1 MVEGPDPTVHR
12 RRLRIELRKMREA
25 AGLTQRE
32 VAAVM
37 DWSLSKLIRIET
49 GQVNITTN
57 DLRVLLTHYG
67 VKEPARIQGLLDGA
81 KAARERSP
89 WSAYRDVTSPE
100 FLVFLG
106 YESSASII
114 RNFEPSMV
122 PGLLQTEEYAHE
134 ILAMIGGVGG
144 KRVTDLVDL
153 RIERQERLLRDDGPG
168 LHFIIDESVLHRLVG
183 GADVMRR
190 QLNRI
195 LELAERPNI
204 TVRIVTFGRGL
215 YPRWR
220 VPYVLFEFPD
230 AEDEDVLYIEYPQGE
245 MIRRENSPEG
255 KGGEAEATPLSYLG
269 VFFEIEQIAPMTSTV
284 EIIQDALDRI
294 SDRGEPEVPT
304 AALPP
309 SA

>member
-1 MVEGPDPTVHR
+1 
-12 RRLRIELRKMREA
+12 MREA
-25 AGLTQRE
+25 ASLTQRE

-49 GQVNITTN
+49 GAVNITTN

-67 VKEPARIQGLLDGA
+67 VTDPARVQTLLNGA
-81 KAARERSP
+81 RAARERSP
-89 WSAYRDVTSPE
+89 WSAYRDVATPE

-122 PGLLQTEEYAHE
+122 PGLLQIEEYAHN
-134 ILAMIGGVGG
+134 ILATIGGVGG
-144 KRVTDLVDL
+144 RQVTELVDL

-183 GADVMRR
+183 GGNVMRR

-204 TVRIVTFGRGL
+204 TVRIVPFDRGV

-230 AEDEDVLYIEYPQGE
+230 AEDEDVLYIENPQGE
-245 MIRRENSPEG
+245 MIIRENAPEG
-255 KGGEAEATPLSYLG
+255 EGGESEATPVSYLG
-269 VFFEIEQIAPMTSTV
+269 VFFEIEQIAPTNTT
-284 EIIQDALDRI
+284 QDTIRQALDRI
-294 SDRGEPEVPT
+294 SDRGDPEVPL
-304 AALPP
+304 ALAPP
-309 SA
+309 PG